1 MPSRPP
7 WLAPAVWV
15 AVTSHALVTQLKPE
29 KAAASQAAGDFA
41 LNWASQLLFVMIKA
55 TKV

>member
-1 MPSRPP
+1 MGSAIPGGVGGS
-7 WLAPAVWV
+7 
-15 AVTSHALVTQLKPE
+15 VTNHALVTQLKPE

-41 LNWASQLLFVMIKA
+41 LNLASQLLFVMIKA